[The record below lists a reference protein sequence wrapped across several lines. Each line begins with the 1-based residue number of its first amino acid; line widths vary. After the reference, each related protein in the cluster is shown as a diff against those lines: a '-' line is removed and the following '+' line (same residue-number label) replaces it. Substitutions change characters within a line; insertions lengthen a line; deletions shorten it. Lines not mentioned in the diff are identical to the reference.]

1 MTTIHDMK
9 RALLRTWTVL
19 LIPSTAALSV
29 SELLRASGR
38 FDGWRL
44 AGHETLQVVV
54 FVLAACTALAL
65 PILYR
70 AAFASSQKGR
80 SAVPAGMYFRYTNN
94 CIVLAL
100 LTPYFSLLSSLLGFA
115 PFYLVGIFLMSLY
128 AVYTQYPS
136 VRRLEADVRIFRV
149 TL

>member
-1 MTTIHDMK
+1 MTTIRDMK
-9 RALLRTWTVL
+9 HALQRTWTVL
-19 LIPSTAALSV
+19 LIPSTAALSI
-29 SELLRASGR
+29 SEILRATGR
-38 FDGWRL
+38 FDGWRIP
-44 AGHETLQVVV
+44 AHETVQAVI

-70 AAFASSQKGR
+70 TAFASSHRGR
-80 SAVPAGMYFRYTNN
+80 SAVPAGMYFRFTNN
-94 CIVLAL
+94 SIVLAL

-115 PFYLVGIFLMSLY
+115 PFYLLGIFLMSLY